1 MTKIKIM
8 SVRDEDLPYIEE
20 WSKRNNI
27 EVDLSREQL
36 TEDNVETVSGS
47 DGLSLSQTLPISEEI
62 YKKLESFGIKQIA
75 QRSAGFDDY
84 DLDLA
89 TKYNLIISNVPSYS
103 PRSIAEFAVT
113 QAVNVVRYSN
123 RIQNKMQEY
132 DFRWEPSI
140 LSQSVSDLKVAV
152 IGTGRIGSIVAQIF
166 AEGYRSEVV
175 AYDPFPNENVAKY
188 VTYKDTLQ
196 EAIEEA
202 DIVTVHIPATKYN
215 HHLFNEALFSYF
227 KKGSVFVNCARGSLV
242 DTQALISALDQGRL
256 KGVALDTYELEVGV
270 LTTDRRGEDLND
282 ELLNSLIQREDII
295 ITPHI
300 AFYTE
305 AAVENLIVDALDAA
319 MDVINTGDTRL
330 RVN

>member
-75 QRSAGFDDY
+75 KRSAGFDDY

-113 QAVNVVRYSN
+113 QAVNVVRHSN

-132 DFRWEPSI
+132 DFRWNH
-140 LSQSVSDLKVAV
+140 
-152 IGTGRIGSIVAQIF
+152 RF
-166 AEGYRSEVV
+166 YRSLWVIW
-175 AYDPFPNENVAKY
+175 K
-188 VTYKDTLQ
+188 
-196 EAIEEA
+196 
-202 DIVTVHIPATKYN
+202 
-215 HHLFNEALFSYF
+215 
-227 KKGSVFVNCARGSLV
+227 
-242 DTQALISALDQGRL
+242 
-256 KGVALDTYELEVGV
+256 
-270 LTTDRRGEDLND
+270 
-282 ELLNSLIQREDII
+282 LL
-295 ITPHI
+295 
-300 AFYTE
+300 
-305 AAVENLIVDALDAA
+305 
-319 MDVINTGDTRL
+319 
-330 RVN
+330 

>member
-113 QAVNVVRYSN
+113 QAVNVVRHSN
-123 RIQNKMQEY
+123 RIQNKMQ
-132 DFRWEPSI
+132 
-140 LSQSVSDLKVAV
+140 
-152 IGTGRIGSIVAQIF
+152 
-166 AEGYRSEVV
+166 
-175 AYDPFPNENVAKY
+175 
-188 VTYKDTLQ
+188 
-196 EAIEEA
+196 
-202 DIVTVHIPATKYN
+202 
-215 HHLFNEALFSYF
+215 
-227 KKGSVFVNCARGSLV
+227 
-242 DTQALISALDQGRL
+242 
-256 KGVALDTYELEVGV
+256 
-270 LTTDRRGEDLND
+270 
-282 ELLNSLIQREDII
+282 
-295 ITPHI
+295 
-300 AFYTE
+300 
-305 AAVENLIVDALDAA
+305 
-319 MDVINTGDTRL
+319 
-330 RVN
+330 RVRF